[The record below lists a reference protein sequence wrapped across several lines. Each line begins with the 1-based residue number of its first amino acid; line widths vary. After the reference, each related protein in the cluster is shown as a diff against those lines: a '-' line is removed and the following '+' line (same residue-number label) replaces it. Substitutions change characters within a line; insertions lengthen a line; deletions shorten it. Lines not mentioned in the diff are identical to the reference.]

1 LHRNTGKVGP
11 PPGTMVTVSKP
22 EIPKSFKP
30 GESSKWTTY
39 LVLAYTV
46 KLICSTNKRLDSWDE
61 RDCFVELRPV
71 IKEIEQGLK
80 IEQEPVAEALL
91 VIKETEDGLALTMKK
106 VRSLT
111 SRRRSS

>member
-1 LHRNTGKVGP
+1 
-11 PPGTMVTVSKP
+11 M
-22 EIPKSFKP
+22 
-30 GESSKWTTY
+30 
-39 LVLAYTV
+39 
-46 KLICSTNKRLDSWDE
+46 
-61 RDCFVELRPV
+61 ELRPV